1 MPRYNYNILIIYK
14 HNDTTTFIT
23 FFTTAKLAG
32 CDWCKI
38 KVMSVVVPV
47 SNIALITI
55 GHLNK
60 LCL

>member
-1 MPRYNYNILIIYK
+1 MPRYNYNILITYK
-14 HNDTTTFIT
+14 YNDTTTFIT
-23 FFTTAKLAG
+23 FFTTAKLAS

-38 KVMSVVVPV
+38 KVTSVVVLV

>member
-1 MPRYNYNILIIYK
+1 MPRYNYNILITYK
-14 HNDTTTFIT
+14 YNDTTTFIT

-38 KVMSVVVPV
+38 KVTSVVVLV